1 MINDTDT
8 DEETEPTDETLE
20 SLEVT
25 MKDLKKEYEEK

>member
-8 DEETEPTDETLE
+8 DEETETTDE

>member
-8 DEETEPTDETLE
+8 DEETEPTDE